1 MIFDVSFLIYRI
13 CCVSY
18 LLMPHVLFL
27 ASLPSLGTNPDFSR
41 LPLKK
46 VPRSVAVFSDSSS
59 VPKGVPLP

>member
-1 MIFDVSFLIYRI
+1 
-13 CCVSY
+13 
-18 LLMPHVLFL
+18 
-27 ASLPSLGTNPDFSR
+27 LGTNPDFSR